1 MRKFL
6 VKSALVLAG
15 GYALLFFCLIGIG
28 DAETRVWFLDVG
40 QGDAILVRAA
50 GGETIL
56 IDGGPDD
63 AVLRELSAV
72 LPFYERS
79 IDLVVLTHPHAD
91 HINGL
96 VEVLKRYNV
105 GRVMMTGVANGDA
118 AYMEFLDILND
129 KRIPV
134 SYARSAVDYRL
145 GAVKMDIVFP
155 IEPME
160 GEKVENL
167 NNSSI
172 AMRLITHGGVYF
184 LSGDLELEGEEN
196 ILASEQDVS
205 ADVFKAGHHGSR
217 TASSLALLEAVA
229 AKTAVITCGIDNR
242 FNHPHAETVTN
253 FLNLGMRIYR
263 TDVDG
268 RVTLGAI

>member
-1 MRKFL
+1 M
-6 VKSALVLAG
+6 
-15 GYALLFFCLIGIG
+15 LFFCLTGQG

-40 QGDAILVRAA
+40 QGDAIFVRVST
-50 GGETIL
+50 GETIL

-63 AVLRELSAV
+63 AVLRELSDV
-72 LPFYERS
+72 LPFFERR

-96 VEVLKRYNV
+96 VEVLKRYEV

-118 AYMEFLDILND
+118 AYREFLELVAQ
-129 KRIPV
+129 KGIPV
-134 SYARSAVDYRL
+134 SYARSTVDYRM
-145 GAVKMDIVFP
+145 GAVIMDIVFP

-160 GEKVENL
+160 GTRVENM

-172 AMRLITHGGVYF
+172 AMRLFAGGEVYF
-184 LSGDLELEGEEN
+184 LSGDLELEGEGK
-196 ILASEQDVS
+196 ILASGQDVS

-217 TASSLALLEAVA
+217 TASSLELLERMGAT
-229 AKTAVITCGIDNR
+229 TAVITCGIDNK
-242 FNHPHAETVTN
+242 FDHPHSETVNN
-253 FLNLGMRIYR
+253 FMKFGMRIYR

-268 RVTLGAI
+268 RVEFGGD